1 MSRPLRILVWNEGVH
16 ESLNEPA
23 HIGEI
28 YPDSMHG
35 AIADGLRELLPGA
48 EVSTATLASAPDH
61 GLTEEVLAATDV
73 LLWWGHMA
81 HAEVDDAVVERVQRH
96 VLGGMGL
103 LVLHSGHFSKI
114 FIKLLGTS
122 CSLAWRNDGER
133 ELVWTVKPSHP
144 ISEGVANP
152 IIIPEQEMY
161 GELFDI
167 PDPDDLIFIS
177 SFAGGEVFRSGVT
190 FTRGKGRIFYFSPG
204 DQEYPVY
211 HHPEVRKVLANGV
224 RWAAQPGLDRREPG
238 VQNLQSGWYE
248 AIPVV

>member
-1 MSRPLRILVWNEGVH
+1 MTRPLRILVWNEGVH
-16 ESLNEPA
+16 ESLNDPA

-28 YPDSMHG
+28 YPEGIHG

-81 HAEVDDAVVERVQRH
+81 HGEVDDAVVERVHRH

-114 FIKLLGTS
+114 FIKLLGTT
-122 CSLAWRNDGER
+122 CSLAWRNEGER
-133 ELVWTVKPSHP
+133 ELVWNVKPSHP

-167 PDPDDLIFIS
+167 PDPDDLVFIS

-190 FTRGKGRIFYFSPG
+190 FTRGKGRMFYFSPG

-211 HHPEVRKVLANGV
+211 HHAEVRKVLANGV
-224 RWAAQPGLDRREPG
+224 KWAAQPGLERREPG
-238 VQNLQSGWYE
+238 VSNLQTGWYE
-248 AIPVV
+248 AAQAV